1 MKILKEYIEYIF
13 AYIFKI
19 FVLIF
24 PEELLKYFLKSII
37 PIVKFFIYKR
47 QRLMIKNFQLSFP
60 DKTPKEVLKT
70 INNVWYNVGW
80 TFISAVKY
88 INNPKKIFLKVKFK
102 NKEKLKN
109 LSCNTI
115 IFSAH
120 IGNWELLAQRLVLE
134 GYKVA
139 AIVRELRNKFVDT
152 EINKLREKLGGKIFY
167 AHQIKEIMNYLKS
180 GGIVYLLPDQH
191 IVEGSVRVE
200 FLGRLAFTTPIIT
213 LLNKRLK
220 SKIIPM
226 FCIKVKDEYEI
237 FIEDEFL
244 PKYTGDM
251 RKDLEFNTLQMN
263 KVIEKYIKLYPDQWM
278 WLHRRWKEK

>member
-1 MKILKEYIEYIF
+1 MKIIKEYIEYIF

-37 PIVKFFIYKR
+37 PIVKFFIYER

-70 INNVWYNVGW
+70 INNVWYNIGW

-109 LSCNTI
+109 LSGNTI

-167 AHQIKEIMNYLKS
+167 THQIKEIMNYLKS

-251 RKDLEFNTLQMN
+251 RKDLEFNTFQMN
-263 KVIEKYIKLYPDQWM
+263 KIIEKYIKLYADQWM

>member
-37 PIVKFFIYKR
+37 PIVKFFIYER

-70 INNVWYNVGW
+70 INNVWYNIGW

-109 LSCNTI
+109 LSGNTI

-167 AHQIKEIMNYLKS
+167 THQIKEIMNYLKS

-251 RKDLEFNTLQMN
+251 RKDLEFNTFQMN
-263 KVIEKYIKLYPDQWM
+263 KIIEKYIKLYADQWM